1 MARSNSYLL
10 NDILPGGTESQIVRI
25 LDKADNW
32 NSLFLETLND
42 SWRMSKDKRKKAS
55 RKINR
60 GLQMRLSEI
69 FSNGSLS
76 LLVKRIRR
84 NCRSY
89 TGMLKKNTF
98 EFVVMF

>member
-25 LDKADNW
+25 LDKTDNW

-60 GLQMRLSEI
+60 HANEIVRDLLEWKLELAREENQKELQKLHRHVEEEYI
-69 FSNGSLS
+69 
-76 LLVKRIRR
+76 
-84 NCRSY
+84 
-89 TGMLKKNTF
+89 
-98 EFVVMF
+98 

>member
-25 LDKADNW
+25 LDKTDNW

-60 GLQMRLSEI
+60 LANEIVRDLLEWKLELAREDNQKELQKLQRHVEEEHI
-69 FSNGSLS
+69 
-76 LLVKRIRR
+76 
-84 NCRSY
+84 
-89 TGMLKKNTF
+89 
-98 EFVVMF
+98 

>member
-60 GLQMRLSEI
+60 LANEIVRDLLEWKLELAREENQKELQKFRKHVEEEYI
-69 FSNGSLS
+69 
-76 LLVKRIRR
+76 
-84 NCRSY
+84 
-89 TGMLKKNTF
+89 
-98 EFVVMF
+98 